1 MRPSPRLVCCL
12 VPVLGVAIA
21 GVAGCSGTRTPPAK
35 TIGQRIEDAKRNTS
49 PGGPA
54 RELSKIARFQYRSGD
69 ESGALETLRQ
79 AQRTIKPDADAA
91 VFAPRLVDIAVS
103 FGLMDDAPAAR
114 KAAVDAEKMAGRIE
128 DPVLRIDVLSRLG
141 GLYGDKQ
148 EGLGEVRKAQT
159 LLAKAEELAV
169 GDAVSDRFRAP
180 ALAAVALGYANAD
193 LADKAEAL
201 VGRLEGLV
209 ESLDQRPKVDALA
222 AAANVRAKRGRP
234 GQGPARRRSED
245 GPGDRR
251 RREPNVCAGDR
262 GQRPELGRR
271 QARGSDDR
279 GRGRTGR
286 REDRGSRAAEGCGAP
301 GPQPAGGPQGPI
313 RVAHANPYRFPVT
326 FLSASR
332 ASERAAAWSTIGSG

>member
-114 KAAVDAEKMAGRIE
+114 KAAVDAEKMADRIE

-169 GDAVSDRFRAP
+169 GDAVSDRFRGP

-222 AAANVRAKRGRP
+222 AAANVRAKRGEADQAK
-234 GQGPARRRSED
+234 GLLDAAAKTAREID
-245 GPGDRR
+245 GAANRTYALVTVG
-251 RREPNVCAGDR
+251 NALNSAGDR
-262 GQRPELGRR
+262 PG
-271 QARGSDDR
+271 AA
-279 GRGRTGR
+279 TI
-286 REDRGSRAAEGCGAP
+286 AAEAEQAAEKIGDPEQQKDAVLQVRNLQAALKAP
-301 GPQPAGGPQGPI
+301 
-313 RVAHANPYRFPVT
+313 
-326 FLSASR
+326 
-332 ASERAAAWSTIGSG
+332 